1 MTPDDYISAARVS
14 LTLETQY
21 FGLWTIHRQDMRN
34 KLPIFRAWAQFD
46 SVTFLSRFT
55 EGTMHTDFG
64 ETVMEDS
71 RRELRRHLPIWL
83 RARGRVLITG
93 LGLGCVV
100 RGLLASPH
108 VDHITVVEI
117 DGGILRVIGPEFES
131 NPRVTLIH
139 DDALTIKLDDRFDYA
154 WHDLFTDGPVNLQ
167 VLHAKLFKRFHR
179 QCAIQG
185 AWQFPRYFKRT
196 WPTPIL
202 Q

>member
-154 WHDLFTDGPVNLQ
+154 WHDLFTGNNILAESNPRLDNG
-167 VLHAKLFKRFHR
+167 
-179 QCAIQG
+179 G
-185 AWQFPRYFKRT
+185 AA
-196 WPTPIL
+196 
-202 Q
+202 